1 MTIFKKLIWND
12 KRSPIPDRTE
22 PEMVSFRS
30 GAASELMWDFEP
42 VTETLSAYWKQDIA
56 WKYSII
62 LPVMKSLSCL
72 PHVALTWLSGTIYGS
87 SHFDTLPEEMSENV
101 LIIPKVLRPQQNI
114 WRLSFQFSRAIL
126 SFLFFFLNSWLTY
139 LL

>member
-1 MTIFKKLIWND
+1 MKRQEESYSWQNWTRNGLISLRSCQWINVRLWTRHWNA
-12 KRSPIPDRTE
+12 
-22 PEMVSFRS
+22 VSI
-30 GAASELMWDFEP
+30 L
-42 VTETLSAYWKQDIA
+42 ETRHRM
-56 WKYSII
+56 KYSII

-72 PHVALTWLSGTIYGS
+72 PHVALTWLSWTIYGS